1 MYIISLSNISVKT
14 NFKQITHGIKIN
26 KSQEDLIFIHQCH
39 VTVRSLSVSLYSIP
53 ATLFLRNVDS
63 TVAVNICTM
72 SLEIM
77 RI

>member
-14 NFKQITHGIKIN
+14 NNKRRIKIN

-39 VTVRSLSVSLYSIP
+39 VTVRSVSLYSIP
-53 ATLFLRNVDS
+53 TTLFLRNVDS

>member
-14 NFKQITHGIKIN
+14 NNKRRIKIN
-26 KSQEDLIFIHQCH
+26 KSQEDLIFIHHCH
-39 VTVRSLSVSLYSIP
+39 VTVRSVSLYSIP
-53 ATLFLRNVDS
+53 TMLFLRNVDS
-63 TVAVNICTM
+63 TVAVNIYTM

>member
-14 NFKQITHGIKIN
+14 NNKRRIKIN

-39 VTVRSLSVSLYSIP
+39 VTVRSVSLYSIP
-53 ATLFLRNVDS
+53 TTLFLRNVDS
-63 TVAVNICTM
+63 AVAVNICTM